1 MEIIL
6 NIIVLLFEVFYYSLF
21 MKYARGEGKLYRY
34 LILFVLFSII
44 SIFLD
49 KQCVI
54 SYMIIFLFIQYGLK
68 YIVRLKTSLYD
79 LFVIITMFIIKV
91 IIEIPVYTMLS
102 LCINGVLATFIFEL
116 IKVTLVFL
124 FKKHITKLYEK
135 LRIKWNNNNFYVRYT
150 FTILLYIY
158 VIISCLFLILR

>member
-6 NIIVLLFEVFYYSLF
+6 NIIILLFEVLYYSLF
-21 MKYARGEGKLYRY
+21 MKYARKDGKFYRY
-34 LILFVLFSII
+34 LILFVLFSIT

-49 KQCVI
+49 KQCFI
-54 SYMIIFLFIQYGLK
+54 SYMIIFLFILYGLK

-79 LFVIITMFIIKV
+79 LFIIITMFIIKV
-91 IIEIPVYTMLS
+91 IIEIPVYLILS
-102 LCINGVLATFIFEL
+102 LFINGVLATFIFEL
-116 IKVTLVFL
+116 IKIALVFL

-135 LRIKWNNNNFYVRYT
+135 LRIKWNNNNFYVRYI